1 MFRVLTKSGSGSCGR
16 GCLPRRRHESV
27 LRVSLSGSLHGSSPI
42 RITRCVCVFAR
53 RRPGAATRH
62 VFASRPCRRTIAAA
76 RMSGTA
82 AKCFRFPTGRPNK
95 TIRSWSGWRRGVRPS
110 AATAK
115 VTHKEQIKAAARRYR
130 ETNKEKISEYARHK
144 WRTDP
149 DHREKHRVRTR
160 RSQRKM
166 VFKRVYGISLEDY
179 DVMFER
185 QGGACAICK
194 RTGVTLC
201 VDHCHLTGEVRGL
214 LCIRC
219 NSAIG
224 FCGDDPAVLLAAAE
238 YLQAARD
245 RKKAQDS
252 AVAGTDATPESMA
265 GVPIPNERDTR

>member
-1 MFRVLTKSGSGSCGR
+1 VFSFPDWSTQQHDKELERLEK
-16 GCLPRRRHESV
+16 RRAAQRRYRES
-27 LRVSLSGSLHGSSPI
+27 
-42 RITRCVCVFAR
+42 
-53 RRPGAATRH
+53 
-62 VFASRPCRRTIAAA
+62 
-76 RMSGTA
+76 
-82 AKCFRFPTGRPNK
+82 
-95 TIRSWSGWRRGVRPS
+95 
-110 AATAK
+110 
-115 VTHKEQIKAAARRYR
+115 HKEQIKAAARRYR

-219 NSAIG
+219 NSALG
-224 FCGDDPAVLLAAAE
+224 FCSDDPAVLLAAAE

-245 RKKAQDS
+245 RQKAQNSGCPAAS
-252 AVAGTDATPESMA
+252 ARSGGVGAGSPQGTDATPESTA
-265 GVPIPNERDTR
+265 SGLIPKERDTR

>member
-1 MFRVLTKSGSGSCGR
+1 VFSFRDWSTGQGDKELERLEK
-16 GCLPRRRHESV
+16 RRAAQRRYRES
-27 LRVSLSGSLHGSSPI
+27 
-42 RITRCVCVFAR
+42 
-53 RRPGAATRH
+53 
-62 VFASRPCRRTIAAA
+62 
-76 RMSGTA
+76 
-82 AKCFRFPTGRPNK
+82 
-95 TIRSWSGWRRGVRPS
+95 
-110 AATAK
+110 
-115 VTHKEQIKAAARRYR
+115 HKEQIKAAARLYR
-130 ETNKEKISEYARHK
+130 ETHKEQISGYARRK

-194 RTGVTLC
+194 RTGLTLC

-224 FCGDDPAVLLAAAE
+224 FCSDDPALLQTATD
-238 YLQAARD
+238 YLQAARE
-245 RKKAQDS
+245 RQKAQDN
-252 AVAGTDATPESMA
+252 ACALAKADMG
-265 GVPIPNERDTR
+265 

>member
-1 MFRVLTKSGSGSCGR
+1 VFSFPDWSTGQDDKDLERLEKKRAS
-16 GCLPRRRHESV
+16 RRRYRES
-27 LRVSLSGSLHGSSPI
+27 
-42 RITRCVCVFAR
+42 
-53 RRPGAATRH
+53 
-62 VFASRPCRRTIAAA
+62 
-76 RMSGTA
+76 
-82 AKCFRFPTGRPNK
+82 
-95 TIRSWSGWRRGVRPS
+95 
-110 AATAK
+110 
-115 VTHKEQIKAAARRYR
+115 HKEQIKAAARRYR
-130 ETNKEKISEYARHK
+130 ETHKEQISEYARRK

-224 FCGDDPAVLLAAAE
+224 FCSDDPAVLLAAAD
-238 YLQAARD
+238 YLRAPRERQ
-245 RKKAQDS
+245 KAQDS
-252 AVAGTDATPESMA
+252 PCALAKADPG
-265 GVPIPNERDTR
+265 

>member
-1 MFRVLTKSGSGSCGR
+1 MFSFPDWSTQQHDKELERLEK
-16 GCLPRRRHESV
+16 RRAAQRRYRES
-27 LRVSLSGSLHGSSPI
+27 
-42 RITRCVCVFAR
+42 
-53 RRPGAATRH
+53 
-62 VFASRPCRRTIAAA
+62 
-76 RMSGTA
+76 
-82 AKCFRFPTGRPNK
+82 
-95 TIRSWSGWRRGVRPS
+95 
-110 AATAK
+110 
-115 VTHKEQIKAAARRYR
+115 HKEQIKAAARRYR
-130 ETNKEKISEYARHK
+130 ETHKEQISEYARHK

-166 VFKRVYGISLEDY
+166 VFERVYGISLEDY

-224 FCGDDPAVLLAAAE
+224 FCSDDPAVLLAAAE

-245 RKKAQDS
+245 RQKAQDS
-252 AVAGTDATPESMA
+252 AVADACSADVGAGSPKGTDATPESMA
-265 GVPIPNERDTR
+265 GVPISKERDTR